1 MIKLT
6 NLLKEALTEVS
17 VEQLKTQFVD
27 SGKISQND
35 FNEITSATPK
45 TAYITWLAKK
55 VVDKLIKA
63 EDIYKYKK
71 YFSIFDR
78 RKKEYPFTDIN
89 QYKTQ
94 DDLSQFINKSVE
106 IADKE
111 SGDVSQQKG
120 VSKEDKYKEFYL
132 GSVNGFNVYELPKGR
147 KDLYGASCELG
158 SGTEWCTATGK
169 TKRYF
174 DDYISKGPLFIFLKP
189 GSNEKYQFNYET
201 NSFMNEDD
209 LSVFL
214 EYEDSLEEYA
224 NIFDLFK
231 FIESKNPKYKIPF
244 KAKLLFSPNIA
255 DEDLIIKGDT
265 DLTDINMGVLP
276 NGLKIQGDLNLAS
289 TDIESLPS
297 GLEVD
302 GALDLKYTGI
312 SELPK
317 DLKVGRWLD
326 ITGTPLAE
334 KYLEKYKSNIFGS
347 QKSKIKKAFVKEYPN
362 LLGEDGYLVISNWD
376 GN

>member
-1 MIKLT
+1 MIKLI
-6 NLLKEALTEVS
+6 NLLKETLTEVS
-17 VEQLKTQFVD
+17 VEQLKTQFID
-27 SGKISQND
+27 SGKISQKD
-35 FNEITSATPK
+35 FDEIINATPK

-55 VVDKLIKA
+55 VVDKLIKS

-71 YFSIFDR
+71 YFNIFDR

-106 IADKE
+106 IANKE
-111 SGDVSQQKG
+111 SEDISQQKG
-120 VSKEDKYKEFYL
+120 VSKENKYKELYL

-169 TKRYF
+169 TRSNF
-174 DDYISKGPLFIFLKP
+174 DSYISSGPLFIFLKP

-209 LSVFL
+209 LSVFE

-231 FIESKNPKYKIPF
+231 FIETKNPKYKIPF
-244 KAKLLFSPNIA
+244 KAKLLFSPNFT
-255 DEDLIIKGDT
+255 DDDLIVKGNT

-276 NGLKIQGDLNLAS
+276 NGLKIQGDLNLAG

-297 GLEVD
+297 GLEVN
-302 GALDLKYTGI
+302 GALNLKSTNI

-334 KYLEKYKSNIFGS
+334 KYFEKYKSNIFGS
-347 QKSKIKKAFVKEYPN
+347 QKNKIKKAFKKEYPN
-362 LLGEDGYLVISNWD
+362 LFGEDGWLVISNWSD
-376 GN
+376 

>member
-1 MIKLT
+1 MIKLI

-27 SGKISQND
+27 SGKISQKD
-35 FNEITSATPK
+35 FNEIINATPK

-55 VVDKLIKA
+55 VVDKLIKS

-71 YFSIFDR
+71 YFNIFDR

-106 IADKE
+106 IANKE
-111 SGDVSQQKG
+111 SEDISQQKG
-120 VSKEDKYKEFYL
+120 VSKENKYKELYL

-169 TKRYF
+169 TRSNF
-174 DDYISKGPLFIFLKP
+174 DSYISSGPLFIFLKP

-209 LSVFL
+209 LSVFE

-231 FIESKNPKYKIPF
+231 FIETKNPKYKIPF
-244 KAKLLFSPNIA
+244 KAKLLFSPNFT
-255 DEDLIIKGDT
+255 DDDLIVKGNA

-276 NGLKIQGDLNLAS
+276 NGLKIQGDLNLAG

-297 GLEVD
+297 GLEVN
-302 GALDLKYTGI
+302 GALNLKSTNI

-334 KYLEKYKSNIFGS
+334 KYFEKYKSNIFGS
-347 QKSKIKKAFVKEYPN
+347 QKNKIKKAFKKEYPN
-362 LLGEDGYLVISNWD
+362 LFGEDGWLVISNWSD
-376 GN
+376 